1 MEHTPRSAAQQHHA
15 PPPQVRPT
23 AISREA
29 PTYIDGA
36 GASTAVAPHAC
47 GFDAA
52 AGEAHARSR
61 RRRRRRRLRSSTIT
75 ARTLSRSH
83 CWWGTHLERRHCQ
96 TTHHHRKHLLPF
108 LVEKSSG
115 LAQQTPYHR
124 HHLAHAAP
132 QPLLVEHTPKKAQ
145 HHHHHHHHRAHST
158 PQSLLV
164 ERTAVSTKQACNFVG
179 IILTIGEVW
188 IG

>member
-1 MEHTPRSAAQQHHA
+1 MVFSVAYTWIGFRSILASPPPPHARGPTAAVDVEHTPRSAAQQHHA

-36 GASTAVAPHAC
+36 GTSTAVAPHAC

-75 ARTLSRSH
+75 ARTLPRSH
-83 CWWGTHLERRHCQ
+83 CWWSTHLDWCRRRSS
-96 TTHHHRKHLLPF
+96 TTARTQPRNHHWW
-108 LVEKSSG
+108 S
-115 LAQQTPYHR
+115 AQLYQRSR
-124 HHLAHAAP
+124 H
-132 QPLLVEHTPKKAQ
+132 
-145 HHHHHHHHRAHST
+145 
-158 PQSLLV
+158 
-164 ERTAVSTKQACNFVG
+164 AVLWV
-179 IILTIGEVW
+179 
-188 IG
+188 